1 MKTTLT
7 CIGCPIGCE
16 VSVYQDADHNI
27 QKIEGYSCKKGEI
40 YARNEV
46 THPTRIVTTT
56 VMVEKGELPVVS
68 VKTAQ
73 AVPKDKIFE
82 CIQDLKGI
90 FVKAPV
96 KEGQIILK
104 DVAHTGI
111 NIVSTKNIQKQ

>member
-7 CIGCPIGCE
+7 CIGCPMGCA
-16 VSVYQDADHNI
+16 VSVYQDADQNI

-56 VMVEKGELPVVS
+56 VWVDHGELPVVS
-68 VKTAQ
+68 VKTAE
-73 AVPKDKIFE
+73 AIPKDKIFE
-82 CIQDLKGI
+82 CIKDLKGI
-90 FVKAPV
+90 SVKAPV

-111 NIVSTKNIQKQ
+111 NIISTKNIQKQ